1 MKLKLSVCH
10 GAPQDQTVNAHCFPL
25 VTLHDSAHA
34 YVAIGIN
41 DLEQGAVHP
50 SYSYLW
56 FWPLPRNR
64 NISEGSNFAR
74 L

>member
-56 FWPLPRNR
+56 F
-64 NISEGSNFAR
+64 
-74 L
+74 